1 MARKYLTPD
10 ELKNPEKLDG
20 PQSNVSA
27 RRRSIIN
34 LNAANAARRAAAAQ
48 APVAKKPPAAPS
60 AREDAP
66 TAEIKIDDKR
76 AEEAAPQSR
85 PAAMAAPAP
94 VAPAAPEPAEPP
106 AEEIQTTPRLPR
118 DRTQVIS
125 EELLRDSA
133 PEQPTRGDATTI
145 SGIPGPSLSGI
156 PKIPTAG
163 FSLAPAAPIVLG
175 KEVIDY
181 MDLHLP
187 MTPMPLNAKLNEKF
201 KTLED
206 KNTPYTIGE
215 ILTHGAECILYNGRL
230 AGENFCIK
238 SVRSW
243 LDQFLGNKRTRQ
255 DKGKLGHISY
265 STKVRHITN
274 EYHIGTLLQSDEI
287 IQTPVHIYGLR
298 KVSRFGLEL
307 GWDLLMERI
316 YGIDLSDKGLLKVL
330 SIEEKVSVCIHICQ
344 AIEMLHLRNI
354 IHLDIKPSNFML
366 ERSGRIRLIDFG
378 ISVQSGVRSSSV
390 AGTAGYFSPEQI
402 AREKLSEVTDIFA
415 LGITFSIIFGAKP
428 LVQSAKDA
436 MNKAFRNEATLSMR
450 ENGTAI
456 GDIPEL
462 AEYRPLAEV
471 IRGCASY
478 KKENRPSSCRAIIKQ
493 LRAAAKKCEITPA

>member
-10 ELKNPEKLDG
+10 ELKNPEKLDAAG
-20 PQSNVSA
+20 AASP
-27 RRRSIIN
+27 RRRSVIN
-34 LNAANAARRAAAAQ
+34 LNAANAVRRASSVTRRPG
-48 APVAKKPPAAPS
+48 APPPPT

-66 TAEIKIDDKR
+66 TAEIKIDER
-76 AEEAAPQSR
+76 
-85 PAAMAAPAP
+85 
-94 VAPAAPEPAEPP
+94 P
-106 AEEIQTTPRLPR
+106 AEEIAQPVAQQQVIETVAPAPPPPPQEEAPPPAAEEVTTPRLPR

-125 EELLRDSA
+125 EEMLRDSA
-133 PEQPTRGDATTI
+133 PDQPTRGDATTI
-145 SGIPGPSLSGI
+145 SGIPGAALSGL
-156 PKIPTAG
+156 PKIPTAAH
-163 FSLAPAAPIVLG
+163 SLAQAAPIVLD
-175 KEVIDY
+175 KEVLDY

-187 MTPMPLNAKLNEKF
+187 MTPLPLNAKLNEKF
-201 KTLED
+201 KTLND
-206 KNTPYTIGE
+206 KDTAYTIGE
-215 ILTHGAECILYNGRL
+215 ILSHGAECILYNGRL

-238 SVRSW
+238 SIRNW
-243 LDQFLGNKRTRQ
+243 LDKFLGNKRTRL
-255 DKGKLGHISY
+255 DRGKLGNISY
-265 STKVRHITN
+265 ATKVRHITN
-274 EYHIGTLLQSDEI
+274 EYHIGSLLQSDNV

-298 KVSRFGLEL
+298 KVRRFGLEL

-378 ISVQSGVRSSSV
+378 ISVQSGVKSSSV

-428 LVQSAKDA
+428 LAQNAKDA
-436 MNKAFRNEATLSMR
+436 MNKSFRNEATLSMR

-456 GDIPEL
+456 GEIPEL
-462 AEYRPLAEV
+462 LEFRPLADV

-493 LRAAAKKCEITPA
+493 LRAAAKKCDITPA